1 MTTTLHAPG
10 FSVDPWDPGYGA
22 SLAFEAE
29 MEGSTAALTLDI
41 EIPIPRWRPITPG
54 STAKAPETLLIADGV
69 RRIDAR
75 VWVDDPQGGMPAPG
89 IAASYA
95 AGIVRCGEKGAEPVA
110 VEIRRGVFSPAKGV
124 SDLVAGPVTYTT
136 FEVVGDDDGSLALQ
150 QKLTELEADM
160 AVEYRS
166 NTGHDEL
173 LLVDGPLRGRTHL
186 HNAVGYV
193 KTHHTSYLPPAQSV
207 VVSDLKPGQRT
218 PVFFMGTNWSRYA
231 WYLRLPTISTAPWAG
246 IARCEA
252 GADLSVEEAVALAD
266 QVTVALPPMAG
277 VDYKDPRAP
286 QNLVPIGGLE
296 KLLRHRLG
304 DARLLYRALR
314 TAALG

>member
-1 MTTTLHAPG
+1 MTTTYHAPG

-29 MEGSTAALTLDI
+29 MEGSSAALTLDV
-41 EIPIPRWRPITPG
+41 EIPVLQWRPITPG
-54 STAKAPETLLIADGV
+54 ATTRAPETLLIADGV

-75 VWVDDPQGGMPAPG
+75 VWVDDPEGGMPAPG

-95 AGIVRCGEKGAEPVA
+95 AGIVRCGEGAEPVA
-110 VEIRRGVFSPAKGV
+110 VEVRRGVFTPAKGV
-124 SDLVAGPVTYTT
+124 ADLVAGPVTYTSH
-136 FEVVGDDDGSLALQ
+136 EVTGDDDGSLALQ
-150 QKLTELEADM
+150 QKLTELEVDLALG
-160 AVEYRS
+160 YRAQ
-166 NTGHDEL
+166 TGHDEL
-173 LLVDGPLRGRTHL
+173 LVVDGPLRGRTHL
-186 HNAVGYV
+186 ANAVGYV
-193 KTHHTSYLPPAQSV
+193 KTHHTSYLPPAQSA

-252 GADLSVEEAVALAD
+252 GADLSAEDAVELAD
-266 QVTVALPPMAG
+266 RVTVALPPMAG

-314 TAALG
+314 TAAVAG